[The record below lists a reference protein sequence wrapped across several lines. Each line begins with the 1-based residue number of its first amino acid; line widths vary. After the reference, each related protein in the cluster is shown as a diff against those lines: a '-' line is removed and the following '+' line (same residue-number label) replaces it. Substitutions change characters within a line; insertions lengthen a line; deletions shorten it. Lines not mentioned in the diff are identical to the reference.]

1 MAFDDIFSR
10 KTDSFGGAFSADAA
24 TITFPKAFGAAGA
37 DPGLLV
43 QQMRADYRQQVTR
56 LYELGSP
63 RIYYVG
69 GRTDG
74 TATVQRI
81 VGPRNIAAAFYER
94 YGDVC
99 NAKNNVIDVRMSMGC
114 GDTVLGG
121 SGYQAKYVVI
131 TQVGLS
137 MTAENMLISENLQMM
152 FSAFRY
158 TGA

>member
-10 KTDSFGGAFSADAA
+10 KTDSFGGAFAADAA

-43 QQMRADYRQQVTR
+43 QNMTATYQQSVTR

-63 RIYYVG
+63 RVYYVG
-69 GRTDG
+69 GRTAG
-74 TATVQRI
+74 QATVARV

-99 NAKNNVIDVRMSMGC
+99 NAKNNVIDVRMSTGC
-114 GDTVLGG
+114 GGAVGG
-121 SGYQAKYVVI
+121 AGYQAKYVVI
-131 TQVGLS
+131 TSVGLS
-137 MTAENMLISENLQMM
+137 MKASDMLISENLQML